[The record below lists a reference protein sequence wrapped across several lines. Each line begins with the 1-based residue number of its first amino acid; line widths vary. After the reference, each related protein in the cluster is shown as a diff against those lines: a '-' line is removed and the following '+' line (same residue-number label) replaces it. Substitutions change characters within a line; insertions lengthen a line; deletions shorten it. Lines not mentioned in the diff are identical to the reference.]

1 MAIRAYR
8 PGDEQMLYEVCLRTG
23 AAGGDASGVYG
34 DRRLLG
40 EVFVGPY
47 LALQPD
53 LALVLDDGGGAE
65 GYVLGALDTR
75 AFELACER
83 LWWPGLREARP
94 LDRVAQDVP
103 ERWLAEWIHHPYP
116 VPEAIVRDYPSHLH
130 IDLLPRWQGAG
141 WGRQLIDRLL
151 AALTARGSSGVHLGV
166 STANTRAIGFYQ
178 RMGFAEV
185 AQEGED
191 LYMGRLL
198 GKAQEGDDRYAGAVR
213 KKAQEGDDPRKGG
226 ILRKAP

>member
-1 MAIRAYR
+1 MAIRPYA
-8 PGDEQMLYEVCLRTG
+8 PGDEPALYEVCLRTG
-23 AAGGDASGVYG
+23 ADGGDASGLYG

-53 LALVLDDGGGAE
+53 LAFVLDDGAGAE

-94 LDRVAQDVP
+94 LESVADDAP
-103 ERWLAEWIHHPYP
+103 ERWLAEWIHRPRP
-116 VPEAIVRDYPSHLH
+116 APAWLLSDFPSHLH

-141 WGRQLIDRLL
+141 WGSRLIGTLL
-151 AALTARGSSGVHLGV
+151 AALVAKGSKGVHLGV
-166 STANTRAIGFYQ
+166 SPTNTRAVGFYRKVGFEELGQ
-178 RMGFAEV
+178 ESGALFMGL
-185 AQEGED
+185 QT
-191 LYMGRLL
+191 R
-198 GKAQEGDDRYAGAVR
+198 
-213 KKAQEGDDPRKGG
+213 
-226 ILRKAP
+226 